1 MSSMVKEQ
9 EESIREYERFLN
21 KCRRVESKILSL
33 YPDIDP
39 HDLHLIVRNLL
50 MPRRWGR
57 RFLLRKIR
65 GRYVP

>member
-1 MSSMVKEQ
+1 MVKKQKEPFN
-9 EESIREYERFLN
+9 EYERFLD

-33 YPDIDP
+33 YPDMDP

-50 MPRRWGR
+50 MPRKWGR
-57 RFLLRKIR
+57 RFLLRNIK